1 MKVNFRQAMWSWVKD
16 QKSVHVCRK
25 CGKTNLMD
33 LVIVWV
39 SCETNGENFGFTNTE
54 LKKRARLFF
63 LRMKSLVYVLHL
75 LDIVLESYLTKFV
88 QIEGI

>member
-1 MKVNFRQAMWSWVKD
+1 MKVNLRQAMWSWLKD

-39 SCETNGENFGFTNTE
+39 SCETNGENFWFTNTE
-54 LKKRARLFF
+54 LKKRAGLFF
-63 LRMKSLVYVLHL
+63 LLMKSLLYVLHL

-88 QIEGI
+88 QIEGV

>member
-1 MKVNFRQAMWSWVKD
+1 MKVNLRQAMWSWLKD

-39 SCETNGENFGFTNTE
+39 SCETNGENFWFTNTE
-54 LKKRARLFF
+54 LKKRAGLFF
-63 LRMKSLVYVLHL
+63 LLMKSLVYVLHL

-88 QIEGI
+88 QIEGV